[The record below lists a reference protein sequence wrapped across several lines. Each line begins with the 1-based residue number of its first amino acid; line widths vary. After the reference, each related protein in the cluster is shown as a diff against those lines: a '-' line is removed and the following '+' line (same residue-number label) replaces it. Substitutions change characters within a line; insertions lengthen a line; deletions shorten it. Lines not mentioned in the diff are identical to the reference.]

1 MASLIPFTS
10 SHHPPCPTWL
20 TGCFSRTLCLSVIYD
35 SGFQHYTPS
44 LTNWN
49 PDSSRYIPICEPLS
63 VYLQCN
69 WWAIL
74 GRGNYI
80 PCVLDI
86 SIPCWPL
93 FLSHPVCKTPGWGH
107 RGHHMNIRSSN
118 PREAHPLL
126 LTMTLWWCWGLPLT
140 MVSICLCGMR
150 DSDQVCQGLSS
161 FRLLLLLGYTM
172 LLCKLVVASLHKP
185 SPPAL

>member
-1 MASLIPFTS
+1 MASLVPFTS

-63 VYLQCN
+63 VHLQCN

-74 GRGNYI
+74 AGEI
-80 PCVLDI
+80 ISLVCWTSASLVDPCSSVIQCVKLR
-86 SIPCWPL
+86 
-93 FLSHPVCKTPGWGH
+93 VWGI
-107 RGHHMNIRSSN
+107 GGTTWTS
-118 PREAHPLL
+118 
-126 LTMTLWWCWGLPLT
+126 GPLT
-140 MVSICLCGMR
+140 LEKHIYFCWRWLCG
-150 DSDQVCQGLSS
+150 DVECCHWPWCPFAYVKWGIQTKCAKA
-161 FRLLLLLGYTM
+161 YP
-172 LLCKLVVASLHKP
+172 ASGFCYCW
-185 SPPAL
+185 ATRCFCAN

>member
-1 MASLIPFTS
+1 MASLIPFPS

-44 LTNWN
+44 LTDWN
-49 PDSSRYIPICEPLS
+49 PDSSRYIPICETLS
-63 VYLQCN
+63 VHLQCN

-74 GRGNYI
+74 GRENYI

-93 FLSHPVCKTPGWGH
+93 FFRHPVPKTPDWGH
-107 RGHHMNIRSSN
+107 WGHHMSIRSSN
-118 PREAHPLL
+118 PREAHHFC
-126 LTMTLWWCWGLPLT
+126 WWW
-140 MVSICLCGMR
+140 LCGDVGCR
-150 DSDQVCQGLSS
+150 HWPWCPFAYAEWGIQTKCAKA
-161 FRLLLLLGYTM
+161 YP
-172 LLCKLVVASLHKP
+172 ASGFCCCW
-185 SPPAL
+185 ATRYFCAN